1 MGVKMG
7 KNKNKKQ
14 NEPVKVSGTPKDTT
28 GEPSSN
34 FVPIVSCFYCDEVSF
49 DVDDQENYSNHLQK
63 AHNINKNTKAL
74 LDVTLQLQSVD
85 LDMKTA
91 SKDANNCDKE
101 ETKKSIQENVDNLPE
116 TESKTALA
124 VDAEPKSSSISV
136 ENLPDAR
143 IVSDEAPKT
152 VTIEAKPAFAGL
164 PIDESASDWMDDDVG
179 CVMEDEETNEDE
191 KPDCPP
197 TLVSS
202 LKGVAGQQQKPT
214 FNEEESTKAPVAIA
228 PPKDVTAVQP
238 TPAFAGLPIDEA
250 ADSWMDDDVG
260 QIIES
265 EDEDE
270 ERVKTPEPITPP
282 KDVTAEQPKPA
293 FAGLPIDEAA
303 DSWMDEDVGQI
314 IESEDEE
321 EQKAEAGVPIAPPTV
336 VTAEQPKPAFAGLP
350 IDDSTDSW
358 MDDDVGMIMESDDE
372 EEEKPTK
379 GKLDSTKKV
388 IQVVK
393 VEENKKST
401 DEKPNSKTKP
411 KIEKPKRKE
420 KSPKQQVEKSVANNQ
435 EKKRDTIAVKTNVQP
450 ASNVKP
456 STKNEPKKET
466 VAKKSNIDSILDD
479 WLKGSE
485 EDANDD
491 TIPDELPEIDDAIDN
506 KNKKADIK
514 SLKSDK
520 INTVLADMS
529 QISNIISED
538 SNKGVKNA
546 IDDWFSGGADQTE
559 NLEDNKTTPTK
570 QEKSIVV
577 KREESTVPCGDCA
590 VCGKIAKAIC
600 TGCKHVFYCSRDH
613 QRKHWSSHKDEC
625 KSIAKLP
632 YRVER
637 SNVMGRYL
645 IATKDTEEGELILNE
660 SPMVVGPRQ
669 LTKPVCLG
677 CHKEITST
685 TPFIKCIRCNWP
697 VCSERCQD
705 SPQHDAECRA
715 TKAVGSRIKVEHFD
729 QINMMYACITILR
742 ALALVDGPGKIWE
755 DYTKF
760 DSHLQ
765 ERIKTPVYNKVNKEK
780 VVFFIHQYLNIQRYS
795 DLEILEACGKLD
807 TNCFEIKQNGLNLRA
822 MYRTAC
828 IMSHHCKPNTRHT
841 FDPDHAI
848 NIYSTQQIKKGEII
862 CATYT
867 NSLWSTIDRR
877 DHLQMSKCFW
887 CTCDRCSD
895 PTEYNSYLSSIRCSR
910 CAGFQDHIQDND
922 LQFLLPEDPLNAE
935 SNWRCQKCTNIQKSS
950 QIKAGNM
957 TVSSELKELDR
968 SKVSNMVNFLT
979 KYENMLG
986 PNNHHVVEIKF
997 AIVMMLGNRKPYTL
1011 ENLTQEELEMKERI
1025 AAQLIDLADKIEPGS
1040 SKWRGQLL
1048 LELQMAQISLAA
1060 GLEETGAITRFA
1072 AKEKASI
1079 AMENLKNAARI
1090 LQVEPDMR
1098 PILQDRMA
1106 AISAMLAKWEE

>member
-1 MGVKMG
+1 MGTVKMG

-14 NEPVKVSGTPKDTT
+14 NEPVKASGTPKETT

-63 AHNINKNTKAL
+63 AHNINKNNKAL

-85 LDMKTA
+85 LDLKTS
-91 SKDANNCDKE
+91 SKDDKNCDKE
-101 ETKKSIQENVDNLPE
+101 ENKKSIQEDVDSLPE

-124 VDAEPKSSSISV
+124 VDAEPKSSSIPV

-143 IVSDEAPKT
+143 IVTDEAPKT
-152 VTIEAKPAFAGL
+152 VTIETKPAFAGL
-164 PIDESASDWMDDDVG
+164 PIDDSASDWMDDDIG

-202 LKGVAGQQQKPT
+202 LKGVAGQQQKSA
-214 FNEEESTKAPVAIA
+214 FKEEESAKAPVPIA
-228 PPKDVTAVQP
+228 PPKDVTAAQV
-238 TPAFAGLPIDEA
+238 TPAFAGLPIDDST
-250 ADSWMDDDVG
+250 DSWMDDDVG

-270 ERVKTPEPITPP
+270 ERVKTPVPITPP

-303 DSWMDEDVGQI
+303 DSWMDDDVGI
-314 IESEDEE
+314 IMDSEEEE
-321 EQKAEAGVPIAPPTV
+321 EQKAEAAVPIAPPKV

-358 MDDDVGMIMESDDE
+358 MNDE
-372 EEEKPTK
+372 EEEKPK
-379 GKLDSTKKV
+379 KDKLDSTKKV
-388 IQVVK
+388 IQVGK
-393 VEENKKST
+393 VEEDKKSK
-401 DEKPNSKTKP
+401 DEKPNPKSDNKTKP

-420 KSPKQQVEKSVANNQ
+420 KSPKQQVENSVANKQ
-435 EKKRDTIAVKTNVQP
+435 EKKKDSTSVKNDVQP

-456 STKNEPKKET
+456 STIIEPKKET

-506 KNKKADIK
+506 KNKKADVK

-520 INTVLADMS
+520 INTVLSDMS
-529 QISNIISED
+529 QISNIISKD
-538 SNKGVKNA
+538 SNTGVKNA

-559 NLEDNKTTPTK
+559 KLEDNKTTATK
-570 QEKSIVV
+570 QENSIVV
-577 KREESTVPCGDCA
+577 KKEENTVPCGDCA

-645 IATKDTEEGELILNE
+645 IATKDMEEGELILNE

-705 SPQHDAECRA
+705 SPQHDAEGRA
-715 TKAVGSRIKVEHFD
+715 TKAAGSRIKVEHFD

-742 ALALVDGPGKIWE
+742 ALALVDGPRKIWE

-841 FDPDHAI
+841 FDPDNAI
-848 NIYSTQQIKKGEII
+848 NIYSTRQIKKGEII

-968 SKVSNMVNFLT
+968 SRVSNMVNFLT